1 MSFDPASLL
10 GGYTEQQL
18 KASFDLVCDKT
29 NWKLPID
36 ATLPSITPL
45 AARKQLAFAITFY
58 TGSVATFS
66 KTASGKLRVTAPGYY
81 AAVGA

>member
-29 NWKLPID
+29 NWKLPIS
-36 ATLPSITPL
+36 AILPGDSPK
-45 AARKQLAFAITFY
+45 AALDQLAFAITFY
-58 TGSVATFS
+58 TGSVATIS
-66 KTASGKLRVTAPGYY
+66 KTKSGKLKVTAPGYY
-81 AAVGA
+81 NAVGA